1 MMHDP
6 NAPAAKTPAPES
18 SASDGAATP
27 GALAADIE
35 SRLDS
40 LLLDIVALA
49 EINSGSY
56 HPDGVNR
63 VGDRMAELLTDLAPD
78 QTERIDVPPAQVMG
92 TDGVTRPAELGSALR
107 VQTRPD
113 APFQVC
119 LFGHLDTVFA
129 PDHPF
134 QAVKVDGHHLAG
146 PGVADCKGGLVI
158 ASEVARA
165 IDRAPWGSN
174 VGWEILVVPDEEIG
188 SNSSKPL
195 LAAAAARCDLGIGFE
210 PALPSGGIAGARK
223 GALTAHTLVRGLAAH
238 AGRAHHEGRSAIL
251 GLARLIIELE
261 ALNEHPGVTVNTG
274 KIAGGGALNVV
285 PDFAIA
291 SYNLRVQDA
300 EAQRWVEQRFAEVV
314 TESRL
319 TIELTWTSARPPK
332 ERTAALQILLDD
344 VEGSARELGLT
355 IQAEDTGGCCDG
367 NDLAAAGLPNVDSL
381 GIVGGGIHST
391 NEFADVGSIPGRTAV
406 VLEVVRRAATRADR

>member
-1 MMHDP
+1 MIHDP
-6 NAPAAKTPAPES
+6 TDPASNTPMSDNASTSAALVT
-18 SASDGAATP
+18 
-27 GALAADIE
+27 DIGK
-35 SRLDS
+35 RLDS
-40 LLLDIVALA
+40 LSLDVVALA

-56 HPDGVNR
+56 NPGGVNR
-63 VGDRMAELLTDLAPD
+63 VGERVAELMAGLGPD
-78 QTERIDVPPAQVMG
+78 RSERIDVPPAQVMSP
-92 TDGVTRPAELGSALR
+92 DGVTRPAELGSALR

-134 QAVKVDGHHLAG
+134 QAVAVDGHHLAG
-146 PGVADCKGGLVI
+146 PGVADCKGGLII
-158 ASEVARA
+158 AAEVARA
-165 IDRAPWGSN
+165 IDRAPWGEN
-174 VGWEILVVPDEEIG
+174 VGWELLVVPDEEIG
-188 SNSSKPL
+188 SNSSKHL
-195 LAAAAARCDLGIGFE
+195 LAEAAQRCDLGVGFE

-251 GLARLIIELE
+251 GLALLITELE
-261 ALNEHPGVTVNTG
+261 ALNMHPDVTVNTG

-291 SYNLRVQDA
+291 SYNLRVKNA

-314 TESRL
+314 AASQLEV
-319 TIELTWTSARPPK
+319 ELTWTSARPPK
-332 ERTAALQILLDD
+332 ERTAELELLLDD
-344 VEGSARELGLT
+344 VATSAAALGLS

-391 NEFADVGSIPGRTAV
+391 DEFADVSSIPERAAV
-406 VLEVVRRAATRADR
+406 VVEVVRRAAVRADR